1 MTPDG
6 IDAADW
12 DRVHELAVDI
22 ANCSMAEDGAGE
34 TRARTSLI
42 ALLDELDDKYGPKPS
57 LLATR
62 ADYVQLPEDRARLLL
77 AAYSEA
83 ERIADAT
90 NRQLIAHSLAELY
103 LGEILNLDEGARWL
117 RIWRNALG
125 TEPGAYDVREL
136 ARLETILLSG
146 GAA

>member
-6 IDAADW
+6 IDAANW

-22 ANCSMAEDGAGE
+22 ANCSIAEDGAWE
-34 TRARTSLI
+34 TGALI
-42 ALLDELDDKYGPKPS
+42 PLIGLLDELDDKYGPKPS

-83 ERIADAT
+83 ERITDAT
-90 NRQLIAHSLAELY
+90 NRQLTDRHVGSLSRPIELR
-103 LGEILNLDEGARWL
+103 GVQVSRQGTT
-117 RIWRNALG
+117 NAATCTG
-125 TEPGAYDVREL
+125 FG
-136 ARLETILLSG
+136 
-146 GAA
+146 